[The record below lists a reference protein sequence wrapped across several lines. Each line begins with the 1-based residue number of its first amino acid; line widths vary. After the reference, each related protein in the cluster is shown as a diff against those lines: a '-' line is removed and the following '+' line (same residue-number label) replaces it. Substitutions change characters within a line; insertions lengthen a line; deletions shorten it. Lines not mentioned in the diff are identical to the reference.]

1 MNQKTEESKTA
12 YNQPNN
18 RKMDDKRAIEI
29 LKNAEY
35 GILSTSSKRNIPY
48 GVAVNYFYVPEENSI
63 YFHSK
68 RVGNKIENIKNN
80 PNISLFILGNQEV
93 IPDRYITHYES
104 IIVTGKASLI
114 LDEEQIKEKL
124 IRLCEKFAPKEL
136 QRREEVINKYLKAVC
151 IVKISIENITGKKN
165 QDY

>member
-1 MNQKTEESKTA
+1 MIPS
-12 YNQPNN
+12 
-18 RKMDDKRAIEI
+18 RKMDNERAIEI

-35 GILSTSSKRNIPY
+35 GILSTSSDSNIPY
-48 GVAVNYFYVPEENSI
+48 GVAVNYFYVAEENAL

-68 RVGNKIENIKNN
+68 RVGKKIENIKSN
-80 PNISLFILGNQEV
+80 PFVSLFVTQNQEV

-104 IIVTGKASLI
+104 VIVTGKASI
-114 LDEEQIKEKL
+114 IHDETEIIEKL
-124 IRLCEKFAPKEL
+124 KLLCERFAPKEI

>member
-1 MNQKTEESKTA
+1 M
-12 YNQPNN
+12 PNN
-18 RKMDDKRAIEI
+18 RTMDDKRAIEI
-29 LKNAEY
+29 LKNGEY
-35 GILSTSSKRNIPY
+35 GILSTSSKDNLPY
-48 GVAVNYFYVPEENSI
+48 GVAVNYFYVPEENAV

-68 RVGNKIENIKNN
+68 RNGNKIENIKNN
-80 PNISLFILGNQEV
+80 PYISLFLLGKQEV

-114 LDEEQIKEKL
+114 LDEEQIKRKL
-124 IRLCEKFAPKEL
+124 ILLCEKFAPKEL
-136 QRREEVINKYLKAVC
+136 QRREEVINQYLKAVC

>member
-1 MNQKTEESKTA
+1 MITI
-12 YNQPNN
+12 N

-29 LKNAEY
+29 LKNAKY
-35 GILSTSSKRNIPY
+35 GILSTSSNNIPY
-48 GVAVNYFYVPEENSI
+48 GVAVNYFYVSEENSI

-68 RVGNKIENIKNN
+68 KIGNKIKNIKNN
-80 PNISLFILGNQEV
+80 PYISLFILGNQEV

-104 IIVTGKASLI
+104 VIVTGKASLI

-124 IRLCEKFAPKEL
+124 IILCEKFAPKEM

>member
-1 MNQKTEESKTA
+1 MHKKTEESRIA
-12 YNQPNN
+12 YNQPND

-35 GILSTSSKRNIPY
+35 GILSTSSKSNIPY

-68 RVGNKIENIKNN
+68 RDGNKIENIKNN
-80 PNISLFILGNQEV
+80 PYISLFILGNQEV

-124 IRLCEKFAPKEL
+124 ILMCEKFAPKEL